1 MIADLLA
8 PVFGSATGH
17 SRELLAG
24 DAAVRAALP
33 RCRRIGF
40 VQLAAGAGATTTA
53 GRVVDLLAR
62 RRAGR
67 VLAVDASLSPDGLL
81 PLLAATP
88 TDALPLAVGQPRAL
102 PGLVPGGE
110 PRDPAAARPAGR
122 PDVAADLAALRGRAR
137 TAAEATAGLSRGRS
151 GCYGLD
157 LRSGRPVPA
166 DAWSAAV
173 GPISRFYDVVV
184 TDWGLRHPAV
194 DLGSVLASS
203 DVTCLVI
210 HSAAAAVDATAAL
223 LAGLAGAPPLVV
235 ALVGRPVRHRLRVP
249 AATVH
254 FGHRRLD
261 SVRLAA
267 ALMPVPAAASGDHR
281 DP

>member
-1 MIADLLA
+1 VIADLLA

-17 SRELLAG
+17 SRELLAA

-62 RRAGR
+62 RRTGR
-67 VLAVDASLSPDGLL
+67 ILAVDASPSPNGLL
-81 PLLAATP
+81 PLLGAAP
-88 TDALPLAVGQPRAL
+88 TRAF
-102 PGLVPGGE
+102 
-110 PRDPAAARPAGR
+110 PAAADPPGAAPGSAAANATANATADVPGAAAQFAAVRGGAGT
-122 PDVAADLAALRGRAR
+122 AAD
-137 TAAEATAGLSRGRS
+137 ATAGLGRGRS

-157 LRSGRPVPA
+157 LRSGRPAPA

-173 GPISRFYDVVV
+173 GPIARFYDVVV

-194 DLGSVLASS
+194 DLGPVLASS
-203 DVTCLVI
+203 DVTCLVV
-210 HSAAAAVDATAAL
+210 HSDAGAVDATAAL
-223 LAGLAGAPPLVV
+223 LHELAGAAPLVV
-235 ALVGRPVRHRLRVP
+235 ALVGRPVRHRLPVP
-249 AATVH
+249 AVTVH
-254 FGHRRLD
+254 FGHHRLD
-261 SVRLAA
+261 SVRLTA
-267 ALMPVPAAASGDHR
+267 ALMPAPAAASGDRR